1 MARTNRRLLSSRA
14 AVLLTSLVAVLSV
27 VTGVVNILSPQFG
40 PYVPG
45 PVQQV
50 AGFTGTLTGFLMVV
64 SALGMRRGLRA
75 AWWSTVVLLPVTAA
89 QGLVQVSVYSVP
101 LVVLSLLS
109 LPTVVLTRSRFDREL
124 SLSTSQITAALA
136 LAGVL
141 AYGTVG
147 TYALRDGFPG
157 VSSLLDAFYYTLVTA
172 STVGYGD
179 ITPKTEMATLFSL
192 SVLVL
197 GVAGFGIALSTLLG
211 PAIEARFASAL
222 GRMTQS
228 QLESLEHHVIVAG
241 YGELTESILEELGDD
256 HEFVV
261 VVKEPTTASALR
273 ERGFNVL
280 TEDPSDAASLD
291 HAGIDRAD
299 AVVAATN
306 DDGQDALAILTA
318 RQLQPDVRIVAAATE
333 RENEEK
339 LRAAGADTVISPA
352 VIGGRLL
359 VQSAL
364 GDEHAE
370 ETAKQVTE
378 GEEPGGSPETQSDE
392 AADGN

>member
-1 MARTNRRLLSSRA
+1 MAFTSRRVLSTRA
-14 AVLLTSLVAVLSV
+14 AVLLTTLVAVLSV
-27 VTGVVNILSPQFG
+27 VTGVVNILNPQFG
-40 PYVPG
+40 PLVPDA
-45 PVQQV
+45 VQQI
-50 AGFTGTLTGFLMVV
+50 AGFTGTLTGFLMVA

-75 AWWSTVVLLPVTAA
+75 AWWSTVVLLPVTAL
-89 QGLVQVSVYSVP
+89 QGLVQSSIYSVP
-101 LVVLSLLS
+101 LVALSVVS
-109 LPTVVLTRSRFDREL
+109 LPVVALTRSRFDREL
-124 SLSTSQITAALA
+124 SLSTSQLTAALI
-136 LAGVL
+136 LSGVL

-147 TYALRDGFPG
+147 TYALREGFPG
-157 VSSLLDAFYYTLVTA
+157 VNSLLDAFYYTLVTA

-179 ITPKTEMATLFSL
+179 ITPKTPAATLFSL
-192 SVLVL
+192 TVLVL
-197 GVAGFGIALSTLLG
+197 GVAGFGLALSALLG

-241 YGELTESILEELGDD
+241 YGELTESILEELAASRP
-256 HEFVV
+256 FVV
-261 VVKEPTTASALR
+261 LVKEPAVAESLR
-273 ERGFNVL
+273 ERGLNVL
-280 TEDPSDAASLD
+280 TEDPSDASSLE

-318 RQLQPDVRIVAAATE
+318 RQLQPNIRIVAAASE

-339 LRAAGADTVISPA
+339 LRAAGANTVISPA

-364 GDEHAE
+364 GDENAE
-370 ETAKQVTE
+370 ETAKQVSE
-378 GEEPGGSPETQSDE
+378 GE
-392 AADGN
+392 

>member
-1 MARTNRRLLSSRA
+1 MAFTSRRVLSTRA
-14 AVLLTSLVAVLSV
+14 AVVLTTLVAVLSV
-27 VTGVVNILSPQFG
+27 VTGVVNILNPQFG
-40 PYVPG
+40 PLVPDA
-45 PVQQV
+45 VQQI
-50 AGFTGTLTGFLMVV
+50 AGFTGTLTGFLMVA

-75 AWWSTVVLLPVTAA
+75 AWWSTVVLLPVTAL
-89 QGLVQVSVYSVP
+89 QGLVQSSVYSVP
-101 LVVLSLLS
+101 LVALSVVS
-109 LPTVVLTRSRFDREL
+109 LPVVALTRSRFDREL
-124 SLSTSQITAALA
+124 SLSTSQLTAALI
-136 LAGVL
+136 LSGVL

-179 ITPKTEMATLFSL
+179 ITPKTPAATLFSL
-192 SVLVL
+192 TVLVL
-197 GVAGFGIALSTLLG
+197 GVAGFGLALSALLG

-222 GRMTQS
+222 GRMTQT

-241 YGELTESILEELGDD
+241 YGELTESILEELASNRP
-256 HEFVV
+256 FVV
-261 VVKEPTTASALR
+261 LVKEPAVAESLR
-273 ERGFNVL
+273 ERGLNVL
-280 TEDPSDAASLD
+280 TEDPSDASSLE

-318 RQLQPDVRIVAAATE
+318 RQLQPDIRIVAAATE

-339 LRAAGADTVISPA
+339 LRAAGANTVISPA

-370 ETAKQVTE
+370 ETAKQVSE
-378 GEEPGGSPETQSDE
+378 GEEQ
-392 AADGN
+392 

>member
-1 MARTNRRLLSSRA
+1 MALTSRRVLSSRA

-40 PYVPG
+40 PFVPASI
-45 PVQQV
+45 QQV
-50 AGFTGTLTGFLMVV
+50 AGFTGALTGFLMVA
-64 SALGMRRGLRA
+64 SAIGMRRGLRA

-101 LVVLSLLS
+101 LIVCSVVAF
-109 LPTVVLTRSRFDREL
+109 PVVALTRGRFDREL
-124 SLSTSQITAALA
+124 SLSTSQLTAGVVLG
-136 LAGVL
+136 GVL

-157 VSSLLDAFYYTLVTA
+157 VSSLLDAFYFTLVTA

-179 ITPKTEMATLFSL
+179 ITPKTEVATLFSL

-197 GVAGFGIALSTLLG
+197 GVAGFGLALSTLLG
-211 PAIEARFASAL
+211 PAIEARFAAAL
-222 GRMTQS
+222 GRMTQT
-228 QLESLEHHVIVAG
+228 QLESLERHVIVAG
-241 YGELTESILEELGDD
+241 YGELTESILNELGDD

-261 VVKEPTTASALR
+261 VVKDPAVAESLR
-273 ERGFNVL
+273 ERGLNVL

-291 HAGIDRAD
+291 HAGIDRAA

-306 DDGQDALAILTA
+306 DDGEDALAILTA
-318 RQLQPDVRIVAAATE
+318 RQLQPDIRIVAAASE

-364 GDEHAE
+364 GDERAE

-378 GEEPGGSPETQSDE
+378 GESPE
-392 AADGN
+392 

>member
-1 MARTNRRLLSSRA
+1 MALRNRRVLSTRV
-14 AVLLTSLVAVLSV
+14 AVLSTTLVAVLSV
-27 VTGVVNILSPQFG
+27 VTGVVNILNPQFG
-40 PYVPG
+40 PYVPVS
-45 PVQQV
+45 VQQV
-50 AGFTGTLTGFLMVV
+50 AGFTGTLTGFLMVA

-75 AWWSTVVLLPVTAA
+75 AWWSTVVLLPVTAL
-89 QGLVQVSVYSVP
+89 QGLVQSSVYSVP
-101 LVVLSLLS
+101 LVALSVLSF
-109 LPTVVLTRSRFDREL
+109 PVVALTRSRFDREVE
-124 SLSTSQITAALA
+124 LSTSQLAAGVVLV
-136 LAGVL
+136 GVL

-147 TYALRDGFPG
+147 TYALREGFPG
-157 VSSLLDAFYYTLVTA
+157 VNSLLDAFYYTLVTA

-179 ITPKTEMATLFSL
+179 ITPKTPMAILFSL

-197 GVAGFGIALSTLLG
+197 GVAGFGLALSALLG

-241 YGELTESILEELGDD
+241 YGELTESILEELGPDRP
-256 HEFVV
+256 FVV
-261 VVKEPTTASALR
+261 LVKDADKAAALR
-273 ERGFNVL
+273 ERGLNVL
-280 TEDPSDAASLD
+280 TEDPSDAASLE

-318 RQLQPDVRIVAAATE
+318 RQLHPDIRIVAAATE

-339 LRAAGADTVISPA
+339 LRSAGADTVISPA

-364 GDEHAE
+364 GDETAE
-370 ETAKQVTE
+370 EAANQVSVGE
-378 GEEPGGSPETQSDE
+378 GATPESEE
-392 AADGN
+392 

>member
-1 MARTNRRLLSSRA
+1 MDLTSRRLLSA
-14 AVLLTSLVAVLSV
+14 HVAVLCTSLVAVLSV

-40 PYVPG
+40 PFVPSA
-45 PVQQV
+45 VQQV
-50 AGFTGTLTGFLMVV
+50 AGFTGALTGFLMVV

-75 AWWSTVVLLPVTAA
+75 AWWSTVVLLPITAI

-101 LVVLSLLS
+101 LVLLSLLS
-109 LPTVVLTRSRFDREL
+109 LPVVALTRSRFDREL
-124 SLSTSQITAALA
+124 SLSTGQLTAVVV

-179 ITPKTEMATLFSL
+179 ITPKTPMATLFSL

-197 GVAGFGIALSTLLG
+197 GVAGFGVALSTLLG

-241 YGELTESILEELGDD
+241 YGELTESILEELGSNR
-256 HEFVV
+256 EFVV
-261 VVKEPTTASALR
+261 LVKEPSVAESLR
-273 ERGFNVL
+273 ERGLNVL

-318 RQLQPDVRIVAAATE
+318 RQLQPDIRIVAAASE

-364 GDEHAE
+364 GDERAE
-370 ETAKQVTE
+370 ETAKQVAD
-378 GEEPGGSPETQSDE
+378 GEEPMGEE
-392 AADGN
+392 

>member
-1 MARTNRRLLSSRA
+1 MDLTSRRLLSA
-14 AVLLTSLVAVLSV
+14 HVAVLCTSLVAVLSV

-40 PYVPG
+40 PFVPSA
-45 PVQQV
+45 VQQV
-50 AGFTGTLTGFLMVV
+50 AGFTGALTGFLMVV

-75 AWWSTVVLLPVTAA
+75 AWWSTVVLLPITAI

-101 LVVLSLLS
+101 LVLLSLLS
-109 LPTVVLTRSRFDREL
+109 LPVVALTRSRFDREL
-124 SLSTSQITAALA
+124 SLSTSQLTAVVV

-141 AYGTVG
+141 VYGTVG

-179 ITPKTEMATLFSL
+179 ITPKTPMATLFSL

-197 GVAGFGIALSTLLG
+197 GVAGFGVALSTLLG

-241 YGELTESILEELGDD
+241 YGELTESILEELGSNR
-256 HEFVV
+256 EFVV
-261 VVKEPTTASALR
+261 LVKEPSVAESLR
-273 ERGFNVL
+273 ERGLNVL

-318 RQLQPDVRIVAAATE
+318 RQLQPDIRIVAAASE

-364 GDEHAE
+364 GDERAE
-370 ETAKQVTE
+370 ETAKQVAD
-378 GEEPGGSPETQSDE
+378 GEEPMGEE
-392 AADGN
+392 